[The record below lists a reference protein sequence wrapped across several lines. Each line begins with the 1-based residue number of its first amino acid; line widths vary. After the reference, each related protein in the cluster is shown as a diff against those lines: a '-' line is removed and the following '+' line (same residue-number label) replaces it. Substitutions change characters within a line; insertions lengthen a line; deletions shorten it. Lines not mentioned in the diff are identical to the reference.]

1 MDTTLLQWIGY
12 FASVII
18 AISMTMSSILKFRWI
33 NLIGAVT
40 FSIYGFLIGAWPVGF
55 LNAFI
60 ALVDIY
66 YLNSIYSKKEVFEI
80 LEVRP
85 DNKYLIRF
93 LQFHED
99 DIEHFFPGFAYRP
112 EMNTIS
118 FFVLRNMA
126 VAGVFLAH
134 RDQNH
139 CLSVGLDFVLTEYRD
154 FKNGKFIYLRLKD
167 RFISEGYT
175 KVIAEG
181 KSEKY
186 SKYLSKLGFV
196 KNSEGRFEKFLL
208 SDKSEPNVIITKK

>member
-1 MDTTLLQWIGY
+1 MEISILQWIGY
-12 FASVII
+12 FASVTI
-18 AISMTMSSILKFRWI
+18 AVSMAMSSILKFRWI

-40 FSIYGFLIGAWPVGF
+40 FSVYGFLIGSYPVGF

-85 DNKYLIRF
+85 DNRYLIRF

-99 DIEHFFPGFAYRP
+99 DIERFFPGFAYRP

-134 RDQNH
+134 RDKNH
-139 CLSVGLDFVLTEYRD
+139 CLSVGLDFVLPEYRD
-154 FKNGKFIYLRLKD
+154 FKNGKFIYLHLKD
-167 RFISEGYT
+167 RFISEGFT

-186 SKYLSKLGFV
+186 SKYLCKLGFV
-196 KNSEGRFEKFLL
+196 QNLEGRFEKLL
-208 SDKSEPNVIITKK
+208 LPDNPQSEAPLT